1 MNNMVRSFPKLAANV
16 SSDISKKYE
25 VWWRIQEAVKM
36 LNTLQSNA
44 QTIQKIRKERN
55 SLSHL
60 NIPNMVKYAERAGI
74 SLDDIDS
81 LNVIH
86 VSGTKG
92 KGSTCA
98 FTESILRQYGYST
111 GFFSSPHLVE
121 VRERFR
127 INGSP
132 LSRDKFAHYFWDV
145 YHKLEASKHQHNGAM
160 PAYFAFC
167 TIMAFHVFLQE
178 KIDVAIVEVGIG
190 GQYDSTNLIRK
201 PVVCGVASLGLDHT
215 SILGNTIEKI
225 AWHKSGIFKSGVP
238 AFTAPQV
245 SPALQVI
252 RERAEEIGSPLH
264 KVLPLQDLNFQGR
277 KLEIGIEGS
286 MQMVNAALAM
296 QLSKTWIE
304 NRERNARIEDTGE
317 MENGVQSSIPN
328 AKESSPCIPECEPF
342 AVTENMHQGLAMCS
356 WAGRNQSI
364 KKQRLTY
371 YLDGAH
377 TFESIQQCVEWFK
390 TASAK
395 EAKTIRGKVV
405 KVIVFNTTGDR
416 DPSVLIA
423 PLTDCQFDLVAFC
436 PNIAFSNRNTLDL
449 TNNTV
454 TTESQHARCLLNK
467 EFWIKVH
474 QSRTA
479 GAEFSDDVPSGTSK
493 RTLQNGNANG
503 QTNGSNKRLKVDHND
518 DDISQTE
525 DQKSL
530 KSSNGVSL
538 DLGNGESKSVINGE
552 SEDPL
557 FHNISC
563 EQATCDSRS
572 IHSHDTDV
580 ISQVFPSIFDALKW
594 ATQGRDQLVNDDI
607 KLDLNDIPEDLRDP
621 AHIQVLVTG
630 SLHLVG
636 GVLRAVGPDYNS

>member
-16 SSDISKKYE
+16 SNDISKKYE

-44 QTIQKIRKERN
+44 QTIQKIRKERD

-74 SLDDIDS
+74 TLDDIDS

-127 INGSP
+127 INGTP
-132 LSRDKFAHYFWDV
+132 LSREKFAHYFWDV
-145 YHKLEASKHQHNGAM
+145 YHKLEASKQQHNGAM

-190 GQYDSTNLIRK
+190 GQYDSTNLIQK
-201 PVVCGVASLGLDHT
+201 PVVCGVTSLGLDHT
-215 SILGNTIEKI
+215 SILGNTIEQI
-225 AWHKSGIFKSGVP
+225 AWHKAGIFKPGVP

-252 RERAEEIGSPLH
+252 KERAEEIGSPLH
-264 KVLPLQDLNFQGR
+264 KITTLQDLDLQGR
-277 KLEIGIEGS
+277 KLELGIEGT
-286 MQMVNAALAM
+286 MQRVNAALAM
-296 QLSKTWIE
+296 QLSKTWLE
-304 NRERNARIEDTGE
+304 ERGDNSRKEDKRGQ
-317 MENGVQSSIPN
+317 NGVHSSTPEAGDGVPFIP
-328 AKESSPCIPECEPF
+328 KGEKF
-342 AVTENMHQGLAMCS
+342 AVTEEMCQGLAMCR

-364 KKQRLTY
+364 KKHRLTY

-377 TFESIQQCVEWFK
+377 TLESIEQCVEWFQSV
-390 TASAK
+390 SAQ
-395 EAKTIRGKVV
+395 EAETIRGKVV
-405 KVIVFNTTGDR
+405 KVIIFNTTGDR
-416 DPSVLIA
+416 DPSILIS
-423 PLTDCQFDLVAFC
+423 PLTECQFDLVAFC

-454 TTESQHARCLLNK
+454 TTESQHSRCLLNK
-467 EFWIKVH
+467 ECWTKVH
-474 QSRTA
+474 LSRTA
-479 GAEFSDDVPSGTSK
+479 SAALSDDVTDHSSK
-493 RTLQNGNANG
+493 RAFQNGNVNG
-503 QTNGSNKRLKVDHND
+503 QTNESNKRFKK
-518 DDISQTE
+518 
-525 DQKSL
+525 DQSDVL
-530 KSSNGVSL
+530 SGAVNQNSSGLPNGVSRDHEDSL
-538 DLGNGESKSVINGE
+538 SESVINGKSDE
-552 SEDPL
+552 TSI
-557 FHNISC
+557 HKSC
-563 EQATCDSRS
+563 EQSNCDSQS
-572 IHSHDTDV
+572 KLPNEADV
-580 ISQVFPSIFDALKW
+580 LSEVFPSIYDAVKW
-594 ATQGRDQLVNDDI
+594 ATQGREPLVDDDH
-607 KLDLNDIPEDLRDP
+607 KLDLNQIPEDLRDP
-621 AHIQVLVTG
+621 AHIQILITG

-636 GVLRAVGPDYNS
+636 GVLRAVSPDYNS